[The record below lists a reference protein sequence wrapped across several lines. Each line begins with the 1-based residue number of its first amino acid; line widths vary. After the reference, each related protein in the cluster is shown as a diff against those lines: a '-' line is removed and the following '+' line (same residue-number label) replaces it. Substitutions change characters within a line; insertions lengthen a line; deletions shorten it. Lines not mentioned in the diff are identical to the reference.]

1 MAQTSINIRMD
12 EDLKRDFD
20 DTCNDLGLSMTAA
33 FTVFAKTVVR
43 QQGIPFRVSKNIPNA
58 ETVAAIEE
66 VEAMIKDPA
75 LGKSY
80 TDIDEMMK
88 ELLA

>member
-1 MAQTSINIRMD
+1 MAQTSINIRID

-20 DTCNDLGLSMTAA
+20 GICDDLGLTITAA

-43 QQGIPFRVSKNIPNA
+43 RQSIPFEISKDIPNT
-58 ETVAAIEE
+58 ETIEAIEE

-80 TDIDEMMK
+80 TDVSEMMK

>member
-1 MAQTSINIRMD
+1 MD

-20 DTCNDLGLSMTAA
+20 NICNDLGLSMTAA

-43 QQGIPFRVSKNIPNA
+43 QQGIPFRVSKNTPNA
-58 ETVAAIEE
+58 ETIAAIEE
-66 VEAMIKDPA
+66 VEAMIKDPT

-80 TDIDEMMK
+80 TDIGEMMK